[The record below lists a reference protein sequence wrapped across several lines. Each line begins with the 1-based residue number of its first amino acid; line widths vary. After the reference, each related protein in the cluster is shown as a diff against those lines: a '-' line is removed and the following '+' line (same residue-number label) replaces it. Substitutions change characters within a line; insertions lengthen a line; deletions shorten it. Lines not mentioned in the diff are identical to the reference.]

1 MRFFVLLFFLFFH
14 SASSAFTFGSVTPSL
29 TKPTFLDVEQAFQLL
44 VAPDNDGTLVAN
56 WKIHEGYYLYRDQFK
71 LDQLTYTPSVDLTHL
86 TGTDQANG
94 LSFASFAQ
102 GEIIQDPYFGTVT
115 VYRGELSL
123 PIQHDPSLP
132 PGTQINAVLTYQ
144 GCADKGLCYAPVHHP
159 IQYTVPDNP
168 LDQDVN
174 VSQLGKGTSSNENE
188 STSQQRQISPS
199 QTESVNQ
206 LLNGAFS
213 WTTLA
218 TLFGIGL
225 LLSLT
230 PCVLPMIP
238 IVSAIVVGTQN
249 SRMGAFYYSLVYVLG
264 MALTYAAIGGLVGL
278 FGVQLNLQASLQNPI
293 VILLSAVIFVA
304 LAMAMFGTYELKL
317 PDSWRQKLQAASS
330 TKHPSSK
337 TSISVFIAGVLST
350 LIVSPCVSAPLAGA
364 LLYISS
370 QNSALQG
377 ALILFVMAMGMSVP
391 LLLVG
396 LFGPKIL
403 PKNGEWL
410 HDIKVM
416 MGFALLAMA
425 IWLMTRWL
433 PFSSHLLLW
442 GALSLSISGYFIHRG
457 IKKHSHPIRWF
468 MALLF
473 MTLGMIEFLG
483 GAMGE
488 VDPLQPLK
496 KLNISTQEAKSLAT
510 TNNQP
515 IFHATIT
522 SLDELNELID
532 HQDARPIVLDLYADW
547 CISCISVN
555 RMLASPDIAL
565 QLNQTRLIKVD
576 VTQNSAE
583 NKALIRQFNLIGPP
597 SLVFLNA
604 QGDEYPGMTLMG
616 TPTQSLISA
625 RLDAITPP

>member
-1 MRFFVLLFFLFFH
+1 MRFFALLFFLFFH
-14 SASSAFTFGSVTPSL
+14 SASPAFTFGSVTPSL

-44 VAPDNDGTLVAN
+44 VTPNDDGTLVAH
-56 WKIHEGYYLYRDQFK
+56 WKIHQGYYLYRDQFK
-71 LDQLTYTPSVDLTHL
+71 LEQFTYTPSVDLSHL
-86 TGTDQANG
+86 TGTDQVNG
-94 LSFASFAQ
+94 LSFASFAL

-115 VYRGELSL
+115 VYRDELSL
-123 PIQHDPSLP
+123 SIQHDPRLP

-144 GCADKGLCYAPVHHP
+144 GCADKGLCYAPVNHP
-159 IQYTVPDNP
+159 IQYTVPNP
-168 LDQDVN
+168 PLNQDVN
-174 VSQLGKGTSSNENE
+174 ASQLGEVPSEKNE
-188 STSQQRQISPS
+188 SASQQPQISPS

-206 LLNGAFS
+206 LLNQSFS

-225 LLSLT
+225 LLSFT

-293 VILLSAVIFVA
+293 IILLSAGIFVA
-304 LAMAMFGTYELKL
+304 LAIAMFGVYELKL
-317 PDSWRQKLQAASS
+317 PGSWQQKLQVASS

-364 LLYISS
+364 LLFISS

-416 MGFALLAMA
+416 MGFALLAMS
-425 IWLMTRWL
+425 IWLITRWL

-442 GALSLSISGYFIHRG
+442 GGLALSISGYFIHRG
-457 IKKHSHPIRWF
+457 IKEHSHPIRWF
-468 MALLF
+468 MALVF
-473 MTLGMIEFLG
+473 MTLGIIEFLG

-488 VDPLQPLK
+488 VDPLQPLR
-496 KLNISTQEAKSLAT
+496 KLNMSSQESKNLGTMNS
-510 TNNQP
+510 QP

-522 SLDELNELID
+522 SLDELNALI
-532 HQDARPIVLDLYADW
+532 HRQDPRPIVLDLYADW

-576 VTQNSAE
+576 VTQNSAK
-583 NKALIRQFNLIGPP
+583 NKALMRQFNLIGPP

-625 RLDAITPP
+625 RLDAITQP